1 MWKLTKT
8 ILILSLALMAGG
20 AFADEWSPIGL
31 EWGFGWLPQENTNVY
46 GLRLGLMCGNH
57 TVRGVG
63 ISVADVSDLFSSGR
77 TSVTGVN
84 IALAGSTISTEHF
97 AFLVGGAGDDVQV
110 KSGGIVQICGLGC
123 SATDGFAVSIAP
135 VATLH
140 EGTTGGQIGGVNFSE
155 LGGGGVQIGVCN
167 YARGGWSGLQIG
179 LVNYIEGSWI
189 LPLVNWRF

>member
-8 ILILSLALMAGG
+8 ILVLSLALMAGG

-46 GLRLGLMCGNH
+46 GLRLGLMRGNH

-77 TSVTGVN
+77 TS
-84 IALAGSTISTEHF
+84 
-97 AFLVGGAGDDVQV
+97 QV

-123 SATDGFAVSIAP
+123 SATDGLAVSIAP

-140 EGTTGGQIGGVNFSE
+140 EGTTGGQIGGVNLSE
-155 LGGGGVQIGVCN
+155 RGGGGLQIGVCN
-167 YARGGWSGLQIG
+167 YARGDWSGLQIG